1 MTPLATF
8 VASMAGGVNTGTV
21 RGMDIYDHA
30 APTVGDFLPALLG
43 VINNLNN
50 NPTRRGVINLSIELP
65 GVSAGYMSIMDGVFL
80 AAINAGGIPVAAAGN
95 DASGA
100 CSVYPANSAYTINV
114 GSYDDAFDVSTFSNY
129 GECIDIYGPGTL
141 VWGAV
146 GSVNYVETNGTS
158 FASPAV
164 AGIVATMLVVNP
176 DLTFDNVCLNVI
188 TKQNKT
194 NKQNKLQCK
203 DVFGFV
209 FLFLLF

>member
-1 MTPLATF
+1 M
-8 VASMAGGVNTGTV
+8 ASVAGGVNTGTV
-21 RGMDIYDHA
+21 RGMDIYDHGA
-30 APTVGDFLPALLG
+30 LTASDFLVALIR
-43 VINNLNN
+43 VTNNLNS
-50 NPTRRGVINLSIELP
+50 NPTRRGVINLSIGLP
-65 GVSAGYMSIMDGVFL
+65 GLSAGDMSLLDGYFL
-80 AAINAGGIPVAAAGN
+80 DAINAGGIPVAAAGN

-100 CSVYPANSAYTINV
+100 CSLYPANSAYTINV
-114 GSYDDAFDVSTFSNY
+114 GSHDNSFDVSTFSNY

-188 TKQNKT
+188 NT
-194 NKQNKLQCK
+194 NHSARMYLC
-203 DVFGFV
+203 
-209 FLFLLF
+209 FLFVVLSFFFLF